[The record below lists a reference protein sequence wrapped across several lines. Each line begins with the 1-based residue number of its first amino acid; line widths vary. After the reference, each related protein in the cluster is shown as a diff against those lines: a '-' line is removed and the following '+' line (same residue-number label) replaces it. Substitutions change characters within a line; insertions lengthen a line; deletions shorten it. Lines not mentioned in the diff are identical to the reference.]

1 MMPPLS
7 LVDVFTDFFFSE
19 MCNSGLGSGVQ
30 YSGCRDN
37 KWGKFFK
44 IALIR
49 TKPGL
54 HEITYTIIV
63 FWISVTGDHSLL
75 FSILRSQSEYRSQ
88 GIIVSQLTP
97 SGPSSLFNFHN
108 IVFRWGERSFNSM
121 KSSKIICEFV
131 NPIINHKIQIPKAHD
146 AYYPMTP
153 PWWQWQRHTQRQ
165 RQRQR
170 QNFQEDG
177 MTKRPNMCHIFE
189 NGMTRG

>member
-1 MMPPLS
+1 MATYICTKRWIKHMGHITCVVLNHHLLMKIVSIFAGTGSGLHCPKILIS
-7 LVDVFTDFFFSE
+7 TYAFFSE

-54 HEITYTIIV
+54 HEITYSIIV

-108 IVFRWGERSFNSM
+108 IVLGLTW
-121 KSSKIICEFV
+121 
-131 NPIINHKIQIPKAHD
+131 
-146 AYYPMTP
+146 
-153 PWWQWQRHTQRQ
+153 
-165 RQRQR
+165 
-170 QNFQEDG
+170 
-177 MTKRPNMCHIFE
+177 
-189 NGMTRG
+189 